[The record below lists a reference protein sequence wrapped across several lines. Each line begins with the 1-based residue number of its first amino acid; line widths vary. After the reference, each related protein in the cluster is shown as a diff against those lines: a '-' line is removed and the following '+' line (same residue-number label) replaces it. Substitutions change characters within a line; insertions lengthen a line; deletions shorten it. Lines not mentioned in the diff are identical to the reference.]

1 MVWDNNPSISAAM
14 RYLDVSGLR
23 VKYKGPGS
31 DDRDAA
37 AIRTTSSVPS
47 NCPIFY
53 WEVEIINKGRDGFIG
68 IGFSVQE
75 VKLDRLPGWEPHSY
89 GYHGDDGHVFNG
101 RGTGRPYG
109 PVFGTGDWIGIIFN
123 RIERTISFTKK
134 GYDLDVAFHNVPE
147 DHLFPT
153 VGFRTPDEEVRLTT
167 FFTLFC
173 IINHHPSYI
182 NIMQIERINF
192 HLSLN
197 QSITIHPTLFRL

>member
-1 MVWDNNPSISAAM
+1 MHDPSSSPLVWDNNPSRSPAM

-37 AIRTTSSVPS
+37 AIRTTLSVPS

-123 RIERTISFTKK
+123 RVERTISFTKK
-134 GYDLDVAFHNVPE
+134 GYDLGVAFQNVPE
-147 DHLFPT
+147 DMLYPT
-153 VGFRTPDEEVRLTT
+153 VGFRTPDEEV
-167 FFTLFC
+167 C
-173 IINHHPSYI
+173 YYY
-182 NIMQIERINF
+182 
-192 HLSLN
+192 SL
-197 QSITIHPTLFRL
+197 LVL